1 MMMVTPGP
9 GLWAP
14 EKSFIWPNSETWQTI
29 EMIEAV
35 NNETVQPRW
44 EMSRYFNPTP
54 VTSINIQPRKV
65 KSTFIRSPSL
75 SPGLAKSCLIIRQ
88 KSRVHY
94 IFIFI
99 EEHQIYIINKTTYSP
114 STATTHLWIV
124 DRIVRGNFMLS
135 RNIIWDLELVR
146 ASARSTG
153 RSGTIFRLW
162 SSFTLDLI

>member
-1 MMMVTPGP
+1 MMMDTPGP

-75 SPGLAKSCLIIRQ
+75 SPGLTKSCLIIRQ

-114 STATTHLWIV
+114 SQAIDTHYTLV
-124 DRIVRGNFMLS
+124 DCGAECS
-135 RNIIWDLELVR
+135 RKLHVVSKYNM
-146 ASARSTG
+146 
-153 RSGTIFRLW
+153 RSGTSKSRCQ
-162 SSFTLDLI
+162 DYR